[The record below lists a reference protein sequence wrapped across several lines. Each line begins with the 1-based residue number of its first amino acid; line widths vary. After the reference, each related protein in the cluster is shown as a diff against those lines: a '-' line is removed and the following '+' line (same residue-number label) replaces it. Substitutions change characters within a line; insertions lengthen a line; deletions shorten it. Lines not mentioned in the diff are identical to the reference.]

1 MGKLKCQL
9 WQSQFIQFFK
19 LLATFLFLLLVLVGC
34 SRASSPQAAKV
45 TSPREISLPSPRFK
59 SNVSLEEALA
69 QRRSIRSYLNKDLNL
84 NEISQLLW
92 ACQGITEPSFGGR
105 TAPSAG
111 ALYPLEVYLVNSE
124 GVFRYLPQKHA
135 LEEVIKEDVREE
147 LAVAALNQ
155 RPPAEAPVSFVITGV
170 YERTA
175 RKYGARAERYVRLE
189 AGHACQN
196 LLLQA
201 VVLNLGA
208 VPIGAFYDEEVQKV
222 LSIPSNHKPLYIVPV
237 GYPAK
242 YK

>member
-1 MGKLKCQL
+1 MKHQL
-9 WQSQFIQFFK
+9 ELGQFIQIVK
-19 LLATFLFLLLVLVGC
+19 LSATFFLLLLVLVGC
-34 SRASSPQAAKV
+34 PRTSRPQAAKI
-45 TSPREISLPSPRFK
+45 TPPQEIKLPPPRLK
-59 SNVSLEEALA
+59 SDVSLEETLA
-69 QRRSIRSYLNKDLNL
+69 NRRSIRSYLKKDLSL
-84 NEISQLLW
+84 KEISHLLW

-124 GVFRYLPQKHA
+124 GVYHYLPQRHA
-135 LEEVIKEDVREE
+135 LEEVKEEDVRKE
-147 LAVAALNQ
+147 LAAAALNQ
-155 RPPAEAPVSFVITGV
+155 QPPAEAPVSFVITGV

-175 RKYGARAERYVRLE
+175 RKYGARAERYVRLD

-201 VVLNLGA
+201 VALNLGA

-222 LSIPSNHKPLYIVPV
+222 LSIPSNHKPLYIIPV